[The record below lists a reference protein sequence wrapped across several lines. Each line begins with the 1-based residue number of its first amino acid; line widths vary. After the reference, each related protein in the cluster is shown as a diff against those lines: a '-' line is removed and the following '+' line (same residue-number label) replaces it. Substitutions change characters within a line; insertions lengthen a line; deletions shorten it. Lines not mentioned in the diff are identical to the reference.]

1 MLTISAASLAYVPAK
16 VTAISRGEPYDPTN
30 DLVEFSFTTPGVSL
44 VGAQWYAGL
53 WDGTDPLPGTDADYV
68 AVCMVGPSGTATLAP
83 GQYQVSVRIT
93 DSPEIPVL
101 PAFLLK
107 IN

>member
-1 MLTISAASLAYVPAK
+1 MLTISAASLEYVPAR
-16 VTAISRGEPYDPTN
+16 VTAISHGKPYDPTG
-30 DLVEFSFTTPGVSL
+30 DVVEFAFTTPGTSL
-44 VGAQWYAGL
+44 VGAHWYAGS
-53 WDGTDPLPGTDADYV
+53 WDGTDPLPGTGTEYV
-68 AVCMVGPSGTATLAP
+68 AVCMIGPGGTTQLAP

-93 DSPEIPVL
+93 DSPEIPAK